1 MPAITAMQ
9 NIFHKGS
16 IYQPLPTAMPAHSRL
31 GVDPVLLSRVG
42 AGDYPIP
49 LQSLLTAQ
57 SLMQPREVDSI
68 IQVHRR
74 KMQRRQANR
83 KSAQLSRARKKA
95 HLEELKEENFRL
107 QKLVNVLE
115 SLPEFVFSFNTKGII
130 TYIPE
135 SLSSTIKSAADDPD
149 EEIAHISQ
157 ILTPESVN
165 TLYDSLS
172 EIVGPGAKGQA
183 VTFVKEVFY
192 QDATGFPVAGY
203 MRCSRVV
210 RTAVMLKDDDLSGNV
225 ATESDSESCL
235 SEKLKKKRLREAQH
249 DVKAEQI
256 QGTRKDSNDTYDS
269 YSIPTEEIDDF
280 VCVIR
285 PASASSPHG
294 LNNLHL
300 LSAASMVAHDSHQRS
315 GSDKDEK
322 RRRNGTPSDGSH
334 SSVIP
339 RSSVTTHTTEQTKNS
354 TSSETGSE
362 DNPSSEPST

>member
-1 MPAITAMQ
+1 VPVFVEMQ
-9 NIFHKGS
+9 NVFHKGS
-16 IYQPLPTAMPAHSRL
+16 IYHPIPTAMPAQSRL
-31 GVDPVLLSRVG
+31 GMDPVLLTRVG

-49 LQSLLTAQ
+49 FQNLLTAQ
-57 SLMQPREVDSI
+57 SLMPPREVDSI

-115 SLPEFVFSFNTKGII
+115 SLPEFVFSFNAKGTII
-130 TYIPE
+130 YIPE
-135 SLSSTIKSAADDPD
+135 SLSSMIKSAADDPD
-149 EEIAHISQ
+149 EEIVHINQ

-165 TLYDSLS
+165 TLYESIN
-172 EIVGPGAKGQA
+172 EIVGTGANDQA

-203 MRCSRVV
+203 MRCSRVI
-210 RTAVMLKDDDLSGNV
+210 RTALMLKDEDLSGHA

-235 SEKLKKKRLREAQH
+235 SEKLKKKRSLDFH
-249 DVKAEQI
+249 DTKAEQMKVI
-256 QGTRKDSNDTYDS
+256 RKDSCDTCDS
-269 YSIPTEEIDDF
+269 SNIPSEEIDEF
-280 VCVIR
+280 ICVIR

-300 LSAASMVAHDSHQRS
+300 LSAASMVAHDSHQRC

-322 RRRNGTPSDGSH
+322 RRMNGTPSDGSH
-334 SSVIP
+334 SSVVP

-354 TSSETGSE
+354 TSSEAGSE